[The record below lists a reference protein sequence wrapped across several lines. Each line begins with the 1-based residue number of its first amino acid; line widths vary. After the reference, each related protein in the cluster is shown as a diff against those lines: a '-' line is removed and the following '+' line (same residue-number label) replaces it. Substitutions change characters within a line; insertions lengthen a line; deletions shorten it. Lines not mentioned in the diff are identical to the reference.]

1 MSLILLFLLFVF
13 TFLIGLYLIQKI
25 SNRLIFNFKIIFLI
39 NTIIFI
45 FSLSKFDNLDLFN
58 FIILVVNIIIFKI
71 IFLIILQ
78 ASISSIQLQILY
90 NLNKFGKLKNKYN
103 DSHIF
108 ENRFKNFR
116 DYEVLKIKKKNY
128 IKINKKSIF
137 LVYYFFFILKKIYNE
152 NM

>member
-1 MSLILLFLLFVF
+1 MSLILLFLSFVF
-13 TFLIGLYLIQKI
+13 TFLIGLFLIQKI

-45 FSLSKFDNLDLFN
+45 FSLLKFDNLDLFN
-58 FIILVVNIIIFKI
+58 FIILVVNLAIFKI

-90 NLNKFGKLKNKYN
+90 NLNKYGKLNNNYN
-103 DSHIF
+103 DNHIF
-108 ENRFKNFR
+108 ENRFKNFK
-116 DYEVLKIKKKNY
+116 DNKVLKNKKNF
-128 IKINKKSIF
+128 IKIDKKSILF
-137 LVYYFFFILKKIYNE
+137 VYYFFFVLKKIYNE